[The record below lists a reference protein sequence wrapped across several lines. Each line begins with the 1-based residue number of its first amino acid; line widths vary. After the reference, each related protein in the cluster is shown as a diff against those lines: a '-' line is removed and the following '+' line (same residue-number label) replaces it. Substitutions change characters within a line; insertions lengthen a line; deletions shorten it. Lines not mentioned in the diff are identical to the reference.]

1 MTHKFAIIVDKA
13 FYNKVQNNNDF
24 YFRVMVLDVVRAL
37 VPDEE
42 SVDKYSGDIFYK
54 CAKSI
59 ASEVKVFEAGNS
71 IIFYLELSS
80 GYLDDFFEKPLD
92 DFE

>member
-1 MTHKFAIIVDKA
+1 MIHKFAVIVDKK
-13 FYNKVQNNNDF
+13 FYNQIQNNSDF
-24 YFRVMVLDVVRAL
+24 YLRVLVLDVIRAL
-37 VPDEE
+37 APNEE
-42 SVDKYSGDIFYK
+42 SVVKYSSDIFYK

-59 ASEVKVFEAGNS
+59 SKEVRMFEDENS
-71 IIFYLELSS
+71 FIFYLELSS

>member
-1 MTHKFAIIVDKA
+1 MTHKFAVVVDKT
-13 FYNKVQNNNDF
+13 FYNKIQNNSDF
-24 YFRVMVLDVVRAL
+24 YLRVIVLDVIRAL

-42 SVDKYSGDIFYK
+42 SVDKYSSEIFYK

-59 ASEVKVFEAGNS
+59 ADEVRMFEDEKS

-80 GYLDDFFEKPLD
+80 GYLNNFFEEPLD
-92 DFE
+92 DLE

>member
-1 MTHKFAIIVDKA
+1 MTHKFAVIVDKT
-13 FYNKVQNNNDF
+13 FYNKVQKDPDF
-24 YFRVMVLDVVRAL
+24 YLRVIVLDVIRAL

-42 SVDKYSGDIFYK
+42 SVDKYSSDIFYK

-59 ASEVKVFEAGNS
+59 ANEVRMFEDENS
-71 IIFYLELSS
+71 FIFYLELSS

-92 DFE
+92 DLE

>member
-1 MTHKFAIIVDKA
+1 MTHKFAVVVDKT
-13 FYNKVQNNNDF
+13 FYNKVQHNNDF
-24 YFRVMVLDVVRAL
+24 YLRVIVLDVVRAL
-37 VPDEE
+37 VPDEDGVE
-42 SVDKYSGDIFYK
+42 KYSSDIFYK

-59 ASEVKVFEAGNS
+59 ASEVKVFEDENS
-71 IIFYLELSS
+71 VIFYLELSS

>member
-1 MTHKFAIIVDKA
+1 MTHKFAVVIDKT

-24 YFRVMVLDVVRAL
+24 YLRVIVLDVIRAL
-37 VPDEE
+37 VDESE
-42 SVDKYSGDIFYK
+42 ATEKYSNKLFYK

-59 ASEVKVFEAGNS
+59 ASEVKVFEDESS

-80 GYLDDFFEKPLD
+80 GYLEDFFEKPLD
-92 DFE
+92 DLD